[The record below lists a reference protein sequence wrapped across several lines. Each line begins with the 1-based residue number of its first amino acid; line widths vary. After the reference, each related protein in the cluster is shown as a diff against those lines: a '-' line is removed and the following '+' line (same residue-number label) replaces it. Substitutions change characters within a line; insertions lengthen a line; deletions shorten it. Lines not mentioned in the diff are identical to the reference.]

1 MWNAYTSS
9 WVLGVWIGW
18 QSVSLLQGHSFQT
31 VNPPALGEATTES
44 ARGVRSIDS
53 CKYIYIYILKTDIGS
68 DVIGSAVTI
77 CMVGGVSDG
86 VGVDV

>member
-1 MWNAYTSS
+1 M
-9 WVLGVWIGW
+9 
-18 QSVSLLQGHSFQT
+18 
-31 VNPPALGEATTES
+31 NPPALGEATTES

-53 CKYIYIYILKTDIGS
+53 CKYIYIYIFFKTDIGS